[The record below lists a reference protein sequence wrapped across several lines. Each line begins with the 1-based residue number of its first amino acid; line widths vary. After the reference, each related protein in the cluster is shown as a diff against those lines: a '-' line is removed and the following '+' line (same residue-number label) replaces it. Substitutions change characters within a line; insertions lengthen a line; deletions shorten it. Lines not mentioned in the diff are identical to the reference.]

1 MYDYSTSSLQR
12 EILRELET
20 MNSNFEIG
28 MTTCITLLLI
38 IIIAILAYGLH
49 DILNHALGRGE

>member
-12 EILRELET
+12 EIISELET
-20 MNSNFEIG
+20 LNSNFETG
-28 MTTCITLLLI
+28 VTTCITLLLI
-38 IIIAILAYGLH
+38 IVIGILAYGLH

>member
-12 EILRELET
+12 EILSELQIL
-20 MNSNFEIG
+20 NSNFETG
-28 MTTCITLLLI
+28 MTTFVTLLLI
-38 IIIAILAYGLH
+38 IIIAVLSYGLH

>member
-1 MYDYSTSSLQR
+1 MYDYATSSLQR
-12 EILRELET
+12 EILSELET
-20 MNSNFEIG
+20 LNSNFEIG
-28 MTTCITLLLI
+28 MTSVYTLLLI

>member
-12 EILRELET
+12 EILSELQT
-20 MNSNFEIG
+20 LNSNFETGI
-28 MTTCITLLLI
+28 TTCVTLLLI
-38 IIIAILAYGLH
+38 IVIAILTYGLH

>member
-1 MYDYSTSSLQR
+1 MYDYGTSSLQR
-12 EILRELET
+12 EILSELQT
-20 MNSNFEIG
+20 LNSNFETG
-28 MTTCITLLLI
+28 MTSCITLLFI